1 VPLYTL
7 NDGLIAPVEVVVTA
21 LTCSILTPVVKLHVT
36 ISVADN
42 RSNVDRILHSQN
54 EEKKILLLILKL
66 YCLLSCQKL
75 HSFILLSLFAGNKT
89 YDYN

>member
-21 LTCSILTPVVKLHVT
+21 LACSILGPVVKLHVT

-42 RSNVDRILHSQN
+42 ISNVESKLRSQN
-54 EEKKILLLILKL
+54 EEKKILLLILKS
-66 YCLLSCQKL
+66 YCLLLCQKL
-75 HSFILLSLFAGNKT
+75 DSFILSLCWK
-89 YDYN
+89 